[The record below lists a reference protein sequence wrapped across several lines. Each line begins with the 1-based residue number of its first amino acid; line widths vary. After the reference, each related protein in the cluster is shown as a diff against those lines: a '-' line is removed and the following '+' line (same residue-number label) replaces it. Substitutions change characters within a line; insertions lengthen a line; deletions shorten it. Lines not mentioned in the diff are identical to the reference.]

1 MHLSKLLNTI
11 PFELTRLHSA
21 YEAAAPAHPCLAPYP
36 TLPALLACLRRT
48 RGPSTPTRKALVAS
62 LVRIHQTFPHPVWS
76 TILIHVFTPPIKK
89 LRKELR
95 GSDQETRDEIIVVA
109 FHEGL
114 VDVRTDDPQRIF
126 MYVRQGLRRRVFK
139 ALEEVAAW
147 EEVGFGVD
155 ADLVPDPTTLSE
167 PPLIRSWLR
176 CRGAGPQKMELLETL
191 VDRGGLQRLIL
202 KRYPDLDEAG
212 QARALWCLH
221 KRRQRLVGE
230 LRRQLRAEMVT

>member
-1 MHLSKLLNTI
+1 MHLSRLLNTI
-11 PFELTRLHSA
+11 PFELTRLHA
-21 YEAAAPAHPCLAPYP
+21 HYEAAARPHPCLAPHP

-48 RGPSTPTRKALVAS
+48 RGPSSPERKALVAS
-62 LVRIHQTFPHPVWS
+62 LVRIHQTLPHRVWS

-95 GSDQETRDEIIVVA
+95 GGDQETRDEIIVVA
-109 FHEGL
+109 FLEAL
-114 VDVRTDDPQRIF
+114 VDAPTDDPQRIF

-139 ALEEVAAW
+139 ALEEVAEW
-147 EEVGFGVD
+147 EEVGFGTD
-155 ADLVPDPTTLSE
+155 ADRVPDPRTLSE
-167 PPLIRSWLR
+167 PPLIGLR
-176 CRGAGPQKMELLETL
+176 LRGHGTEGELLATL
-191 VDRGGLQRLIL
+191 IDRGGLQRLIL
-202 KRYPDLDEAG
+202 KRYPGLDEAG